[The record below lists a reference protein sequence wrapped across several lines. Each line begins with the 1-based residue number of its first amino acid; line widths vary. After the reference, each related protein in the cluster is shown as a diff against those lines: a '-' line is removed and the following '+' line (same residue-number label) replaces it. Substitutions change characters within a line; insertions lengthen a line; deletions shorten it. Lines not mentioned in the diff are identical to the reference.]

1 MQKKRRPGAPRSR
14 IQGTRSTQT
23 RYDYYVPDSY
33 RRKKEKKL
41 LLAAAMLVCVV
52 VLLVSAVN
60 VFSYL
65 FDFVRSRQASRA
77 MRETYYEELAAEQAA
92 QDETAN
98 ETAEETMEKTT
109 EGAAAPQ
116 AAEPPI
122 DASAEAPE
130 GAQAADAP
138 QETSMPAQSE
148 NSGASP
154 APTEKPSYLVPMDYP
169 KNPYAKVTN
178 RFAKLQRQNK
188 DIVGWLK
195 IDGLIDE
202 AVVQR
207 DNEYDLR
214 RDYLGYHN
222 VNGAVFLDQQC
233 RLNTRPYTLLLY
245 AHNMKNGLMFGC
257 LRNYEDIGFYRK
269 NPIITFDTAYENG
282 RYVIF
287 AVGTVSLDRTDWA
300 FVDFGKLMS
309 SSVDWREDVLYQLK
323 LNSRYTS
330 VIDVRPDDQIL
341 MLVTCVDDDT
351 ERRVVAARRIREGE
365 DEQKLYDRLQR
376 VHTQ

>member
-1 MQKKRRPGAPRSR
+1 MQKKRRPGAPRRR
-14 IQGTRSTQT
+14 IQGTRSTQS
-23 RYDYYVPDSY
+23 RYDYYVPESY

-77 MRETYYEELAAEQAA
+77 MRETYYEELAAEQTA
-92 QDETAN
+92 QAETDPAEETAI
-98 ETAEETMEKTT
+98 ETAEKTAEETTD
-109 EGAAAPQ
+109 GAAAPQ
-116 AAEPPI
+116 PETP
-122 DASAEAPE
+122 EA
-130 GAQAADAP
+130 AQAANVP
-138 QETSMPAQSE
+138 QETGTPAQSE
-148 NSGASP
+148 VPGASP

-207 DNEYDLR
+207 DNEYYLR

-233 RLNTRPYTLLLY
+233 RLDTRPYTLLLY

-287 AVGTVSLDRTDWA
+287 AVGTISLDRTDWA

>member
-1 MQKKRRPGAPRSR
+1 MQKKRRPGAPRRR

-23 RYDYYVPDSY
+23 RYDYYVPETY

-52 VLLVSAVN
+52 VLIVSAVN
-60 VFSYL
+60 IFSYL

-92 QDETAN
+92 QEQA
-98 ETAEETMEKTT
+98 ESAAMTAEQEEAAK
-109 EGAAAPQ
+109 EEAAQDAPPQAGAAPENAP
-116 AAEPPI
+116 AAQESI
-122 DASAEAPE
+122 L
-130 GAQAADAP
+130 P
-138 QETSMPAQSE
+138 QESAAPV
-148 NSGASP
+148 ASP

-207 DNEYDLR
+207 DNEYYLR

-233 RLNTRPYTLLLY
+233 RLDTRPYTLLLY

-287 AVGTVSLDRTDWA
+287 AVGTISLDRTDWA

-309 SSVDWREDVLYQLK
+309 SSIDWREDVLYQLK

>member
-1 MQKKRRPGAPRSR
+1 MQKKRRPGAPRRR

-92 QDETAN
+92 QDETDTLAETAI
-98 ETAEETMEKTT
+98 ETAEETAE
-109 EGAAAPQ
+109 EPADEAAAP
-116 AAEPPI
+116 
-122 DASAEAPE
+122 EA
-130 GAQAADAP
+130 AQAADAP
-138 QETSMPAQSE
+138 QETGMPAQSE
-148 NSGASP
+148 IPVASP
-154 APTEKPSYLVPMDYP
+154 APTEKPSSLVPMDYP

-207 DNEYDLR
+207 DNEYYLR

-233 RLNTRPYTLLLY
+233 RLDTRPYTLLLY

-287 AVGTVSLDRTDWA
+287 AVGTISLDRTDWA

-309 SSVDWREDVLYQLK
+309 SSVDWREDALYQLK

>member
-1 MQKKRRPGAPRSR
+1 MQKKRRPGAPRRR

-92 QDETAN
+92 QDETDTLAETAI
-98 ETAEETMEKTT
+98 ETAEETAE
-109 EGAAAPQ
+109 EPADEAAAP
-116 AAEPPI
+116 
-122 DASAEAPE
+122 EA
-130 GAQAADAP
+130 AQAADAP
-138 QETSMPAQSE
+138 QETGMPAQSE
-148 NSGASP
+148 IPVASP
-154 APTEKPSYLVPMDYP
+154 APTEKPSSLVPMDYP

-207 DNEYDLR
+207 DNEYYLR

-233 RLNTRPYTLLLY
+233 RLDTRPYTLLLY

-287 AVGTVSLDRTDWA
+287 AVGTISLDRTDWA

>member
-1 MQKKRRPGAPRSR
+1 MQKKRRPGAPRRR

-92 QDETAN
+92 QDETDTLAETAI
-98 ETAEETMEKTT
+98 ETAEETAE
-109 EGAAAPQ
+109 EPADEVAAP
-116 AAEPPI
+116 
-122 DASAEAPE
+122 EA
-130 GAQAADAP
+130 AQAADAP
-138 QETSMPAQSE
+138 QETGMPAQSE
-148 NSGASP
+148 IPVASP

-207 DNEYDLR
+207 DNEYYLR

-233 RLNTRPYTLLLY
+233 RLDTRPYTLLLY

-287 AVGTVSLDRTDWA
+287 AVGTISLDRTDWA

-309 SSVDWREDVLYQLK
+309 SSVDWREDVLYQLE